1 MAGKS
6 KGLGRGLDAL
16 LTSNRT
22 VAPNTDSQSQIL
34 NLASLLM
41 VTYAI
46 YQLIVCNPENI
57 SLVKI
62 CHPML

>member
-22 VAPNTDSQSQIL
+22 VAPNTVSQSKIKS
-34 NLASLLM
+34 ASLLM